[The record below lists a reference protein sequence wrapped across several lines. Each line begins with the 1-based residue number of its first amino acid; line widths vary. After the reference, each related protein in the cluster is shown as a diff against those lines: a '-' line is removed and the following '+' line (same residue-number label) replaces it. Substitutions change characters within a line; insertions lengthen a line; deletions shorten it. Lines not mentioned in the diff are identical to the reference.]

1 MTSLDP
7 ISDYALYFNGVWEDV
22 LDEIIIAQSNNPE
35 IVCFL
40 QPDQPKYY
48 SKLKSNPPSI
58 SSTVTGYFSTTTDL
72 STIAYKGLIVGWE
85 DKQKLSEKR
94 VKELSDNI
102 QKYQP
107 GEKNRFER
115 DGEAVNLLSI
125 KNLVKLEVPFHINN
139 LVKTSDKEPLKV
151 KHRAG
156 GHSYVNELP
165 ADFVAKQSNVFV
177 PIDFGQGKKYLR
189 KDIIDTY
196 GGQSRSGITTPSNHP
211 VIFLFTSKDGEQFGY
226 DDGWTD
232 DGTFE
237 ICGEGQ
243 VGDMEFVRGNKAVLE
258 HRENGKELH
267 LFEAVGGG
275 YVRYISQ
282 MFYKSHRED
291 IGPDKNG
298 DDRKR
303 ILFELTPLAIKTESP
318 EQKQE
323 RNKASITG
331 DKAER
336 IFEDNALKFYGWKVI
351 NKTDKQSLG
360 YDFLCEDPELFIEVK
375 GCLDGVSSIRLTE
388 REWEIAKEK
397 KEQYVLVIVS
407 KIDDKYERAEIVK
420 FEDPY
425 SSFNSVIKEQ
435 IVKVKSLHINGRD
448 LRELVE

>member
-1 MTSLDP
+1 M
-7 ISDYALYFNGVWEDV
+7 DYAVYFNGVWESV
-22 LDEIIIAQSNNPE
+22 LDEIIIAQGENPGV
-35 IVCFL
+35 ICYL
-40 QPDQPKYY
+40 QPAQPKYY
-48 SKLKSNPPSI
+48 SNLKSNPPSI
-58 SSTVTGYFSTTTDL
+58 TSPVKAYFSTTTDL
-72 STIAYKGLIVGWE
+72 STVAYKGLIVGWE
-85 DKQKLSEKR
+85 DKQKLSGQRLAEFNNHI
-94 VKELSDNI
+94 E
-102 QKYQP
+102 KYQP
-107 GEKNRFER
+107 GEIDRLVEN
-115 DGEAVNLLSI
+115 GEAVNLLSI
-125 KNLVKLEVPFHINN
+125 KDLVKLETTFHVNN
-139 LVKTSDKEPLKV
+139 LIKISDNKPHKVKT
-151 KHRAG
+151 RTG
-156 GHSYVNELP
+156 GHSYVKELP
-165 ADFVAKQSNVFV
+165 ADFVAEQSNVFV

-211 VIFLFTSKDGEQFGY
+211 IIFLFTSKVGEQFGY

-258 HRENGKELH
+258 HLENGKELH

-275 YVRYISQ
+275 YVRYISE

-298 DDRKR
+298 ADRKR
-303 ILFELTPLAIKTESP
+303 ILFELTPFEIKTESP

-331 DKAER
+331 DKAEG
-336 IFEDNALKFYGWKVI
+336 IFEDNALDDFGWKVI
-351 NKTDKQSLG
+351 NKTDKQNLG

-375 GCLDGVSSIRLTE
+375 GCLDGVGSIRLTE
-388 REWEIAKEK
+388 REWEVAKEK
-397 KEQYVLVIVS
+397 KDQYVLVIVS
-407 KIDDKYERAEIVK
+407 RVDDKYEFAEMVK

-425 SSFNSVIKEQ
+425 SRFNSVIKEQ